1 MFCGTV
7 FVGGSLPG
15 QSSFSIDFNDR
26 SNDLP
31 GSTLAD
37 FDSFIIGAVGGSTA
51 VQFNTNSLSYGS
63 ITISISDL
71 AGFGCD
77 DRKRSTPANGG
88 AFTEAQ
94 LLQDVVFAAGSTVT
108 NGLNIRIQGLA
119 S

>member
-15 QSSFSIDFNDR
+15 QSSFSIDYNDR

-37 FDSFIIGAVGGSTA
+37 FDSFIIGSAGGSTA
-51 VQFNTNSLSYGS
+51 VQFNTNILSYGS
-63 ITISISDL
+63 VTISVSDL
-71 AGFGCD
+71 MGLGCD
-77 DRKRSTPANGG
+77 DRKRSSPINTG

-94 LLQDVVFAAGSTVT
+94 LLQDFVFSVGA
-108 NGLNIRIQGLA
+108 
-119 S
+119 